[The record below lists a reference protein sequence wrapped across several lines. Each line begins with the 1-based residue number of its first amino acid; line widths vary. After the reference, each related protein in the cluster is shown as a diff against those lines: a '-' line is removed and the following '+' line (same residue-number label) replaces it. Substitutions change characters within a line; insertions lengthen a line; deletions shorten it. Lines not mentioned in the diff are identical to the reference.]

1 MSAIVEFGFNAA
13 PVFSGVSKMDQL
25 LQSVDQR
32 QRQRGQ
38 RMLADGRLQL
48 SLLEA
53 QIAGNKKE
61 AASIQNRIAL
71 MERMRTIQQQTN
83 VSQREAYVLAQRSA
97 GLASGGKGGGRGMN
111 IGMASM
117 QMQDIAI
124 QMQMGTRMSTIIA
137 QQGSQLLSI
146 FGPGGMIVGGLVA
159 VGGMFYTMQEKGLEA
174 LKALK
179 AEAAGFDGDLR
190 KLKAGGI
197 MEMIDG
203 MEQMKLKAAEMSKE
217 AASRTGTG
225 FFAAT
230 ARFFSPSRFDENGK
244 VINSYDEKRDVA
256 AEIATKNEQGRKELM
271 EQIVRTAEEELRIA
285 QMRATSGDAAAD
297 KLEREIALRREL
309 VKLESAPEE
318 IRGKLQDNVRAKFAA
333 EQQKADAEVAKQK
346 QAEMEKVAAA
356 QERLDQQ
363 KKDAALDQMSLAQR
377 IAVMSVDAQKAL
389 AEENR
394 LKGAAKLDALAVID
408 AESRRVAIQAQILSS
423 QKQLATEKEREAE
436 AAKRAAEQAAEQARQ
451 AEALAS
457 QRRATVMDTALEYK
471 LLEAKAAGR
480 KKEVDEIERQQRIMD
495 RAARLQQQ
503 NGLDRDSAISLAMKM
518 ENLQDK
524 ADGKRRKIGAPVA
537 AINDPDE
544 RYGLAGRKS
553 GTMSRVTG
561 PLAKGGPLT
570 RNGGLTGF
578 WNRQL
583 GNIGQLGTGPSG
595 FMNDRAFSSSPS
607 LQATH
612 AANAAKAAAPSASPE
627 VDQFLEKLVNR
638 LPPALAAALL
648 DRA

>member
-97 GLASGGKGGGRGMN
+97 GLSTMGGRGGRGMN

-197 MEMIDG
+197 MEMIDA
-203 MEQMKLKAAEMSKE
+203 MEKMKLKAAEMSKE

-271 EQIVRTAEEELRIA
+271 QQIVLTAEEELRIA

-318 IRGKLQDNVRAKFAA
+318 IRGKLQDNARAKSAA
-333 EQQKADAEVAKQK
+333 EQQKADAEAAKKK
-346 QAEMEKVAAA
+346 QAEMDKLAAA
-356 QERLDQQ
+356 QQRLDEQ

-389 AEENR
+389 VEENR
-394 LKGAAKLDALAVID
+394 LKGAAKLDAQAIIA
-408 AESRRVAIQAQILSS
+408 AESRRVSIQAQILNS

-436 AAKRAAEQAAEQARQ
+436 AAKREAEATARKVEQAAKE
-451 AEALAS
+451 AS
-457 QRRATVMDTALEYK
+457 QRRATVMDTALEYR

-480 KKEVDEIERQQRIMD
+480 KKETEEIERQQRVLE
-495 RAARLQQQ
+495 RARRLEEQ
-503 NGLDRDSAISLAMKM
+503 NGLGRDAAISLALKM
-518 ENLQDK
+518 ENLQDR
-524 ADGKRRKIGAPVA
+524 ADGKRRKIGAPTA
-537 AINDPDE
+537 AINDPE
-544 RYGLAGRKS
+544 QRYGLSGRPS
-553 GTMSRVTG
+553 GTMSRLNG
-561 PLAKGGPLT
+561 PLYKSRPLT
-570 RNGGLTGF
+570 RNGGLEGF
-578 WNRQL
+578 WNLQL
-583 GNIGQLGTGPSG
+583 GNIGVLGPKPSG
-595 FMNDRAFSSSPS
+595 MMNQNAFSSSPS

-612 AANAAKAAAPSASPE
+612 AANAARADGGAPTAP
-627 VDQFLEKLVNR
+627 VDQFLEKLIAR
-638 LPPALAAALL
+638 LPPAFAAALL
-648 DRA
+648 DRT